1 MSPGRT
7 GPHRLHRPAGRMSR
21 KSIRRSSRSNKS
33 IEILHNCWSEPLIFP
48 ATGDDDDYGGGRR
61 SSDFSGGEL
70 FYRMHT
76 LNDLYLYPPE
86 LSVSP
91 RGRNNAGYEKD
102 AKVVITVTVEGSP
115 GPIRSLVKLGTNV
128 EDTIKLVIQKYAEE
142 GRTPQLDKNSSSSFD
157 LHVSY
162 FSLQSLER
170 SNTIG
175 EIGSRSFY
183 LRRGNYRKRVEVAE
197 VMAPQESSPKR
208 PRLPMVVLPSF
219 ITRKVGKF
227 MRRMRKFFRVFGCL
241 HSM

>member
-1 MSPGRT
+1 
-7 GPHRLHRPAGRMSR
+7 
-21 KSIRRSSRSNKS
+21 
-33 IEILHNCWSEPLIFP
+33 
-48 ATGDDDDYGGGRR
+48 
-61 SSDFSGGEL
+61 
-70 FYRMHT
+70 MHT